1 MVTDK
6 RSVLNAASD
15 DDGEANT
22 YDYKDSFID
31 DVDGDDSDDDD
42 ESQSPLDEDSD
53 FDPEE
58 DLKSL
63 KKEAK
68 GFMRNKKMQKRK

>member
-1 MVTDK
+1 MLYKD
-6 RSVLNAASD
+6 SD

-31 DVDGDDSDDDD
+31 DDTQGKSVGNSTYD
-42 ESQSPLDEDSD
+42 PADEDSD
-53 FDPEE
+53 YDPEAEADE
-58 DLKSL
+58 DVQRL

-68 GFMRNKKMQKRK
+68 GFMKNTKLQKKA